1 MSNSCGNVWFGGVKF
16 LIMIIGVTGTIGAGK
31 GSIVEYLIQQKHFVH
46 ISARSIWTLELE
58 ARGMDVNRDTMTV
71 LANELRAQH
80 GADYFV
86 RKALAEVEDL
96 QNVVIESI
104 RTVAEVE
111 LLKQKGAVL
120 LGIDADQSLRYERVY
135 GRGSALDDVTFEDF
149 LRQEKA
155 EMINADPTKQNL
167 LEVIEMSDYTI
178 MNNGSLEELEAQVD
192 IFLQK
197 FE

>member
-1 MSNSCGNVWFGGVKF
+1 
-16 LIMIIGVTGTIGAGK
+16 MIIGVTGTIGAGK